1 MKVVVCTVFLGLFA
15 FNSCSFAQENDKVK
29 KSEQEW
35 REILTEEQYYILRE
49 KGTERPYTGKY
60 WNNKET
66 GMYHCAACQ
75 NPLFSSD
82 TKYDSGCGWPSFYDA
97 MDNGNIKTAKD
108 LSLGMKRIEIMCAK
122 CDGHLGHVFDDGP
135 KPTGLR
141 YCVNSESLEFKKE
154 SE

>member
-1 MKVVVCTVFLGLFA
+1 MIFA
-15 FNSCSFAQENDKVK
+15 SCSVAQDEKVK
-29 KSEQEW
+29 KTEEEW
-35 REILTEEQYYILRE
+35 REVLTPEQYHIVRE

-66 GMYHCAACQ
+66 GMYHCVACD

-82 TKYDSGCGWPSFYDA
+82 TKYDSNCGWPSFYDA
-97 MDNGNIKTAKD
+97 IDNGNIKTAKD
-108 LSLGMKRIEIMCAK
+108 ITLGMQRIEIMCAK

-154 SE
+154 EK